1 MLDVKTLSC
10 LMLSFG
16 SMSNKK
22 LQKICYYIYSW
33 YLTLYNHKIAPLKF
47 EAWVHGP
54 VSRELY
60 NQYTEYGWEDI
71 PQYKG
76 FLLAASNTIEFAKLI
91 WDVYGH
97 YTADELEAMT
107 HLEQPWLNARKGYKK
122 FDSSDVQLNDNDIIS
137 FFGDKYRN
145 SGHITA

>member
-60 NQYTEYGWEDI
+60 NQYKNMAG
-71 PQYKG
+71 
-76 FLLAASNTIEFAKLI
+76 
-91 WDVYGH
+91 
-97 YTADELEAMT
+97 
-107 HLEQPWLNARKGYKK
+107 R
-122 FDSSDVQLNDNDIIS
+122 IS
-137 FFGDKYRN
+137 HNIKDFCWQ
-145 SGHITA
+145 I